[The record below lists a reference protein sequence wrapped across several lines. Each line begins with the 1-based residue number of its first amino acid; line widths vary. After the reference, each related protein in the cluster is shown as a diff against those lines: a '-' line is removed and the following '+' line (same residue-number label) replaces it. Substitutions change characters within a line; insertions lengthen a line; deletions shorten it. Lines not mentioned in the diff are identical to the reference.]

1 MTSAVEDMAVK
12 ATKGRIYPWDFDRKG
27 KLPVWTLLNRM
38 EYLGSSQRLFF
49 KADND
54 IKDIKQAMA
63 SLKQSMAYEMRFVRC
78 QSVQF
83 SPDFYELM
91 EFPGRAIRVEARVIF
106 VGKTSWVYETKILD
120 RTTEKEL
127 ATRHVQT
134 VNIDKKTRRPK
145 SLPDWVTERYS
156 HLTSLPRPTTV
167 QPFDLSDAEPAFV
180 YPVTVAPSDIDA
192 NMHTNQSQ
200 YARYCFNC
208 AATGAKKGAYSIISG
223 DLLDYDVISVDLLY
237 QKESREGDSLRVE
250 SWEDAKEP
258 DTLKFQVKRG
268 EDNILQC
275 KMRFRIPSV
284 PDIEKA
290 KL

>member
-12 ATKGRIYPWDFDRKG
+12 VSTGRIYPWEFDRKG
-27 KLPVWTLLNRM
+27 KLPVWSLLHRL
-38 EYLGSSQRLFF
+38 EFLGLSQHFF
-49 KADND
+49 KRESARDS
-54 IKDIKQAMA
+54 QPHRTPY
-63 SLKQSMAYEMRFVRC
+63 AYGMRFVRG

-83 SPDFYELM
+83 NPAFYELL
-91 EFPGRAIRVEARVIF
+91 EFPGRAIRVEAKIIF
-106 VGKTSWVYETKILD
+106 VGKTSWMYETKLFD
-120 RTTEKEL
+120 QTTEREL
-127 ATRHVQT
+127 ATRRIQT

-145 SLPDWVTERYS
+145 PLPDWATERYS
-156 HLTSLPRPTTV
+156 HLTSLQRPATV
-167 QPFDLSDAEPAFV
+167 QPFDLSDTEPAFV
-180 YPVTVAPSDIDA
+180 YPVTVAPSDIDL

-208 AATGAKKGAYSIISG
+208 AATGAKRGAYSIISG
-223 DLLDYDVISVDLLY
+223 DLLDYDIISFDLLY

-250 SWEDAKEP
+250 SWEDLREP

-268 EDNILQC
+268 DDKILQC